1 MYTIASSTK
10 FITTLAALQ
19 CVDNGLLSL
28 DGDIGDVLP
37 EWKNPKILTSFDNND
52 QPIFVPAKNTVTLRL
67 KEAALPLEWP
77 GREAYELFL
86 VEEPGTK
93 WMYSPGMDWA
103 GLMIEKVTNLSL
115 GAYMHAHIF
124 APLHAPD
131 ILYHLDQHPSSH
143 ARLAATFERDPASG
157 ALAAIPDISR
167 PTTDDFGGGGLS
179 GSAASL
185 LAVYAAVLREDPR
198 LAIRP
203 ATLREIWTPQLATT
217 HGLESIENVD
227 PGALCGVPRGA
238 AITYG
243 LGGLVNLEDVA
254 GRRRARSVAWSGM
267 RNYYFWIDF
276 ESGVAGL
283 QAMHMLPCGD
293 ERTVELLER
302 FEEAVYM
309 AAENA

>member
-77 GREAYELFL
+77 G
-86 VEEPGTK
+86 
-93 WMYSPGMDWA
+93 
-103 GLMIEKVTNLSL
+103 IEKVTNLSL